1 MSKASTRHTRTDA
14 RSRAGTKTSRVLSR
28 KASKIVT
35 KRAFK
40 AVGRKTSKAATRKTS
55 KVLGTTS
62 DGVRILKPKG
72 RATHFT
78 MPQLEA
84 AISRVRAKRAPG

>member
-1 MSKASTRHTRTDA
+1 MTKSSKSFASKVSRGATNAPKAVTR
-14 RSRAGTKTSRVLSR
+14 KTSKLAVAKTSKVVSR
-28 KASKIVT
+28 KASK
-35 KRAFK
+35 
-40 AVGRKTSKAATRKTS
+40 VGGGKTS

-78 MPQLEA
+78 APQLEA
-84 AISRVRAKRAPG
+84 AISRVRSARTSG